1 MPPEGGK
8 VDASKPSE
16 ATREVRV
23 TRGCFFFPWSLCV
36 EMSRGTPR
44 QSGKGWKG
52 M

>member
-23 TRGCFFFPWSLCV
+23 TRGCFFSMVALC
-36 EMSRGTPR
+36 
-44 QSGKGWKG
+44 
-52 M
+52 